1 MKKFYSLLIL
11 PLIAVFCLFGCGTD
25 RTTTEIKA
33 VYSQMV
39 DTYVIN
45 SESNWYFEKPAN
57 STEYTKMYV
66 TYDNEYGFNDAVL
79 GKFESSVSDD
89 LGLRYKQLTSVYART
104 LLMAYNYY
112 TNWNELFF
120 ANIDSKNP
128 DADDLTE
135 LYDKL
140 VDFRRQ
146 LEKFNTS
153 KLNIEREV
161 KLLGINSELVAAKID
176 AFNNEYN
183 NLISKVLNFVN
194 YFKDLH
200 VKYFYSDT
208 DVVDGSYAKR
218 AYDEAIL
225 SLANFIYK
233 DYLQALTKNGTVQL
247 ISIDNAISSSYNIF
261 NDKRLLTFVHVETD
275 LSNLDN
281 PNSEKIN
288 IHGIEL
294 IKDPLIS
301 ALNDPSNEKNKSAV
315 SAVNQFVVSLNTFNQ
330 YFNLYNKVYDKVSM
344 ESFNNYRFEINGGFE
359 GSNATVKHENY
370 IETLSPVDAANVN
383 VLIDFEENKVSA
395 FLSSIN
401 TLLLLSET
409 F

>member
-45 SESNWYFEKPAN
+45 SENNWYFEKPVN

-89 LGLRYKQLTSVYART
+89 LELRYTQLTSVYART

-120 ANIDSKNP
+120 ANIDSKKP

-135 LYDKL
+135 LYDRL

-176 AFNNEYN
+176 AFNNAYN

-208 DVVDGSYAKR
+208 DVVDGSYANR

-233 DYLQALTKNGTVQL
+233 DYLQALSKNGTVQL

-261 NDKRLLTFVHVETD
+261 NDTSFLTTKISQVQTD
-275 LSNLDN
+275 GKVGLSKLSSTVID
-281 PNSEKIN
+281 
-288 IHGIEL
+288 
-294 IKDPLIS
+294 
-301 ALNDPSNEKNKSAV
+301 ALNDPNNANNQGAV

-344 ESFNNYRFEINGGFE
+344 ESFNNYRFEINGGFD
-359 GSNATVKHENY
+359 GKYATEKHENY

-395 FLSSIN
+395 FLNSIYA
-401 TLLLLSET
+401 LLDKK
-409 F
+409 FN

>member
-45 SESNWYFEKPAN
+45 SENNWYFEKPVN

-89 LGLRYKQLTSVYART
+89 LELRYTQLTSVYART

-135 LYDKL
+135 LYDRL

-176 AFNNEYN
+176 AFNNAYN

-208 DVVDGSYAKR
+208 DVVDGSYANR

-233 DYLQALTKNGTVQL
+233 DYLQALSKNGTVQL
-247 ISIDNAISSSYNIF
+247 ISIDNAISSKYNIF
-261 NDKRLLTFVHVETD
+261 NDNSLLTTKISKIQSTKKVGLSTLTD
-275 LSNLDN
+275 SL
-281 PNSEKIN
+281 IN
-288 IHGIEL
+288 
-294 IKDPLIS
+294 
-301 ALNDPSNEKNKSAV
+301 ALNDPNNANNQSAV

-330 YFNLYNKVYDKVSM
+330 YFNLYNKVYGKVSM
-344 ESFNNYRFEINGGFE
+344 ESFNNYRFKINGGF
-359 GSNATVKHENY
+359 GSSVLTEEYENY

-395 FLSSIN
+395 FLNSIYA
-401 TLLLLSET
+401 LLDKK
-409 F
+409 FN

>member
-45 SESNWYFEKPAN
+45 SENNWYFEKPVN

-79 GKFESSVSDD
+79 GKSESSVSDD
-89 LGLRYKQLTSVYART
+89 LGLRYNQLTSVYART
-104 LLMAYNYY
+104 LLMVYNYY

-176 AFNNEYN
+176 AFNNAYN

-233 DYLQALTKNGTVQL
+233 DYLQALSKNGTVQL

-261 NDKRLLTFVHVETD
+261 NDYSLLTTKISKIQSTKKVGLSTLTD
-275 LSNLDN
+275 SL
-281 PNSEKIN
+281 IN
-288 IHGIEL
+288 
-294 IKDPLIS
+294 
-301 ALNDPSNEKNKSAV
+301 ALNDPNNANNQSAV

-330 YFNLYNKVYDKVSM
+330 YFNLYNKVYGKVSM
-344 ESFNNYRFEINGGFE
+344 ESFNNYRFKINGGF
-359 GSNATVKHENY
+359 GSSVLTEEYENY

-395 FLSSIN
+395 FLNSIN
-401 TLLLLSET
+401 TLLSKA

>member
-45 SESNWYFEKPAN
+45 SENNWYFEKPVN

-89 LGLRYKQLTSVYART
+89 LELRYTQLTSVYART

-120 ANIDSKNP
+120 ANIDSKKP

-135 LYDKL
+135 LYDRL

-233 DYLQALTKNGTVQL
+233 DYLQALSKNGTVQL
-247 ISIDNAISSSYNIF
+247 ISIDNAISSKYNIF
-261 NDKRLLTFVHVETD
+261 NDNSLLTTKISKIQSTKKVGLSTLTD
-275 LSNLDN
+275 SL
-281 PNSEKIN
+281 IN
-288 IHGIEL
+288 
-294 IKDPLIS
+294 
-301 ALNDPSNEKNKSAV
+301 ALNDPNNANNQSAV

-330 YFNLYNKVYDKVSM
+330 YFNLYNKVYGKVSM
-344 ESFNNYRFEINGGFE
+344 ESFNNYRFKINGGF
-359 GSNATVKHENY
+359 GSSVLTEEYENY

-395 FLSSIN
+395 FLNSIN
-401 TLLLLSET
+401 TLLSKA

>member
-45 SESNWYFEKPAN
+45 SESNWYFEKPVN

-89 LGLRYKQLTSVYART
+89 LELRYKQLTSVYART

-135 LYDKL
+135 LYDRL

-176 AFNNEYN
+176 TFNNAYN

-208 DVVDGSYAKR
+208 DVVDGSYANR

-233 DYLQALTKNGTVQL
+233 DYLQALSKNGTVQL
-247 ISIDNAISSSYNIF
+247 ISIDNAISSKYNIF
-261 NDKRLLTFVHVETD
+261 NDNSLLTTKISKIQSTKKVGLSTLTD
-275 LSNLDN
+275 SL
-281 PNSEKIN
+281 IN
-288 IHGIEL
+288 
-294 IKDPLIS
+294 
-301 ALNDPSNEKNKSAV
+301 ALNDPNNANNQSAV

-330 YFNLYNKVYDKVSM
+330 YFNLYNKVYGKVSM
-344 ESFNNYRFEINGGFE
+344 ESFNNYRFKINGGF
-359 GSNATVKHENY
+359 GSSVLTEEYENY

-395 FLSSIN
+395 FLNSIN
-401 TLLLLSET
+401 TLLSKV

>member
-45 SESNWYFEKPAN
+45 SENNWYFEKPVN

-89 LGLRYKQLTSVYART
+89 LELRYTQLTSVYART

-146 LEKFNTS
+146 LEKFNIS

-176 AFNNEYN
+176 AFNNAYN

-208 DVVDGSYAKR
+208 DVVDGSYANR

-233 DYLQALTKNGTVQL
+233 DYLQALSKNGTVQL

-261 NDKRLLTFVHVETD
+261 NDYSLLTTKISKIQSTKKVGLSTLTD
-275 LSNLDN
+275 SL
-281 PNSEKIN
+281 IN
-288 IHGIEL
+288 
-294 IKDPLIS
+294 
-301 ALNDPSNEKNKSAV
+301 ALNDPNNANNQSAV

-330 YFNLYNKVYDKVSM
+330 YFNLYNKVYGKVSM
-344 ESFNNYRFEINGGFE
+344 ESFNNYRFKINGGF
-359 GSNATVKHENY
+359 GSSVLTEEYENY

-395 FLSSIN
+395 FLNSIN
-401 TLLLLSET
+401 TLLSKA

>member
-45 SESNWYFEKPAN
+45 SESNWYFEKPVN

-79 GKFESSVSDD
+79 GKSGSSISED
-89 LGLRYKQLTSVYART
+89 LELRYTQLTSVYART

-176 AFNNEYN
+176 AFNNAYN

-208 DVVDGSYAKR
+208 DVVDGSYANR

-233 DYLQALTKNGTVQL
+233 DYLQALSKNGTVQL

-261 NDKRLLTFVHVETD
+261 NDYSLLTTKISQVQTD
-275 LSNLDN
+275 GKVGLSKL
-281 PNSEKIN
+281 SSTVIN
-288 IHGIEL
+288 
-294 IKDPLIS
+294 
-301 ALNDPSNEKNKSAV
+301 ALNDPNNANNQGAV

-395 FLSSIN
+395 FLNSIN
-401 TLLLLSET
+401 TLLSKA

>member
-45 SESNWYFEKPAN
+45 SENNWYFEKPVN

-89 LGLRYKQLTSVYART
+89 LELRYTQLTSVYART

-120 ANIDSKNP
+120 ANIDSKKP

-135 LYDKL
+135 LYDRL

-176 AFNNEYN
+176 AFNNAYN

-233 DYLQALTKNGTVQL
+233 DYLQALSKNGTVQL
-247 ISIDNAISSSYNIF
+247 ISIDNAISSKYNIF
-261 NDKRLLTFVHVETD
+261 NDNSLLTTKISKIQSTKKVGLSTLTD
-275 LSNLDN
+275 SL
-281 PNSEKIN
+281 IN
-288 IHGIEL
+288 
-294 IKDPLIS
+294 
-301 ALNDPSNEKNKSAV
+301 ALNDPNNANNQSAV

-330 YFNLYNKVYDKVSM
+330 YFNLYNKVYGKVSM
-344 ESFNNYRFEINGGFE
+344 ESFNNYRFKINGGF
-359 GSNATVKHENY
+359 GSSVLTEEYENY

-395 FLSSIN
+395 FLNSIN
-401 TLLLLSET
+401 TLLSKV

>member
-45 SESNWYFEKPAN
+45 SENNWYFEKPVN

-89 LGLRYKQLTSVYART
+89 LELRYTQLTSVYART

-120 ANIDSKNP
+120 ANIDSKKP

-135 LYDKL
+135 LYDRL

-176 AFNNEYN
+176 AFNNAYN

-208 DVVDGSYAKR
+208 DVVDGSYANR

-233 DYLQALTKNGTVQL
+233 DYLQALSKNGTVQL

-261 NDKRLLTFVHVETD
+261 NDYSLLTTKISQVQTD
-275 LSNLDN
+275 GKVGLSKLSSTVID
-281 PNSEKIN
+281 
-288 IHGIEL
+288 
-294 IKDPLIS
+294 
-301 ALNDPSNEKNKSAV
+301 ALNDPNNANNQGAV

-344 ESFNNYRFEINGGFE
+344 ESFNNYRFEINGGFD
-359 GSNATVKHENY
+359 GKDATEKHENY

-383 VLIDFEENKVSA
+383 VLVDFEENKVSA
-395 FLSSIN
+395 FLNSIN
-401 TLLLLSET
+401 TLLSKA

>member
-45 SESNWYFEKPAN
+45 SESNWYFEKPVN

-89 LGLRYKQLTSVYART
+89 LGLRYTQLTSVYART

-135 LYDKL
+135 LYDRL

-176 AFNNEYN
+176 AFNNAYN

-233 DYLQALTKNGTVQL
+233 DYLQALSKNGTVQL
-247 ISIDNAISSSYNIF
+247 ISIDNAISSKYNIF
-261 NDKRLLTFVHVETD
+261 NDNSLLTTKISKIQSTKKVSLSTLTD
-275 LSNLDN
+275 SL
-281 PNSEKIN
+281 IN
-288 IHGIEL
+288 
-294 IKDPLIS
+294 
-301 ALNDPSNEKNKSAV
+301 ALNDPNNANNQSAV

-330 YFNLYNKVYDKVSM
+330 YFNLYNKVYGKVSM
-344 ESFNNYRFEINGGFE
+344 ESFNNYRFKINGGF
-359 GSNATVKHENY
+359 GSSVLTEEYENY

-395 FLSSIN
+395 FLNSIN
-401 TLLLLSET
+401 TLLSKA

>member
-45 SESNWYFEKPAN
+45 SENNWYFEKPVN

-89 LGLRYKQLTSVYART
+89 LELRYTQLTSVYART

-135 LYDKL
+135 LYDRL

-176 AFNNEYN
+176 AFNNAYN

-208 DVVDGSYAKR
+208 DVVDGSYANR

-233 DYLQALTKNGTVQL
+233 DYLQALSKNGTVQL

-261 NDKRLLTFVHVETD
+261 NDTSFLTTKISQVQTD
-275 LSNLDN
+275 GKVGLSKL
-281 PNSEKIN
+281 SSTVIN
-288 IHGIEL
+288 
-294 IKDPLIS
+294 
-301 ALNDPSNEKNKSAV
+301 ALNDPNNANNQRAV

-344 ESFNNYRFEINGGFE
+344 ESFNNYRFEINGGFD
-359 GSNATVKHENY
+359 GKDATEKHENY

-395 FLSSIN
+395 FLNSIYA
-401 TLLLLSET
+401 LLDKK
-409 F
+409 FN

>member
-11 PLIAVFCLFGCGTD
+11 PLVAVFCLFGCGTD

-39 DTYVIN
+39 DTYVIDSN
-45 SESNWYFEKPAN
+45 NNWYFEKPAN

-183 NLISKVLNFVN
+183 NLISKVLSFVN

-233 DYLQALTKNGTVQL
+233 DYLQALSKNGTVQL
-247 ISIDNAISSSYNIF
+247 ISIDNAISLKYNIF
-261 NDKRLLTFVHVETD
+261 NDNSLLTTKISKIQSTKKVGLSTLTD
-275 LSNLDN
+275 SL
-281 PNSEKIN
+281 IN
-288 IHGIEL
+288 
-294 IKDPLIS
+294 
-301 ALNDPSNEKNKSAV
+301 ALNDPNNANNQSAV

-330 YFNLYNKVYDKVSM
+330 YFNLYNKVYGKVSM
-344 ESFNNYRFEINGGFE
+344 ESFNNYRFKINGGF
-359 GSNATVKHENY
+359 GSSVLTEEYENY

-395 FLSSIN
+395 FLNSIN
-401 TLLLLSET
+401 TLLSKA

>member
-11 PLIAVFCLFGCGTD
+11 PLVAVFCLFGCGTD

-39 DTYVIN
+39 DTYVIDSN
-45 SESNWYFEKPAN
+45 NNWYFEKPAN

-79 GKFESSVSDD
+79 GKSESSVSDD
-89 LGLRYKQLTSVYART
+89 LELRYTQLTSVYART

-233 DYLQALTKNGTVQL
+233 DYLQALSKNGTVQL
-247 ISIDNAISSSYNIF
+247 ISIDNAISSKYNIF
-261 NDKRLLTFVHVETD
+261 NDNSLLTTKISKIQSTKKVGLSTLTD
-275 LSNLDN
+275 SL
-281 PNSEKIN
+281 IN
-288 IHGIEL
+288 
-294 IKDPLIS
+294 
-301 ALNDPSNEKNKSAV
+301 ALNDPNNANNQSAV

-330 YFNLYNKVYDKVSM
+330 YFNLYNKVYGKVSM
-344 ESFNNYRFEINGGFE
+344 ESFNNYRFKINGGF
-359 GSNATVKHENY
+359 GSSVLTEEYENY

-395 FLSSIN
+395 FLNSIN
-401 TLLLLSET
+401 TLLSKA

>member
-45 SESNWYFEKPAN
+45 SESNWYFEKPVN

-79 GKFESSVSDD
+79 GKFESLVSDD
-89 LGLRYKQLTSVYART
+89 LELRYTQLTSVYART

-135 LYDKL
+135 LYDRL

-176 AFNNEYN
+176 AFNNAYN

-208 DVVDGSYAKR
+208 DVVDGSYANR

-233 DYLQALTKNGTVQL
+233 DYLQALSKNGTVQL

-261 NDKRLLTFVHVETD
+261 NDTSFLTTKISQVQTD
-275 LSNLDN
+275 GKVGLSKLSSTVID
-281 PNSEKIN
+281 
-288 IHGIEL
+288 
-294 IKDPLIS
+294 
-301 ALNDPSNEKNKSAV
+301 ALNDPNNANNQGAV

-344 ESFNNYRFEINGGFE
+344 ESFNNYRFEINGGFD
-359 GSNATVKHENY
+359 GKDATEKHENY

-395 FLSSIN
+395 FLNSIYA
-401 TLLLLSET
+401 LLDKK
-409 F
+409 FN

>member
-45 SESNWYFEKPAN
+45 SENNWYFEKPVN

-89 LGLRYKQLTSVYART
+89 LELRYTQLTSVYART

-120 ANIDSKNP
+120 ANIDSKKP

-135 LYDKL
+135 LYDRL

-176 AFNNEYN
+176 AFNNAYN

-208 DVVDGSYAKR
+208 DVVDGSYANR

-233 DYLQALTKNGTVQL
+233 DYLQALSKNGTVQL
-247 ISIDNAISSSYNIF
+247 ISIDNAISSKYNIF
-261 NDKRLLTFVHVETD
+261 NDNSLLTTKISKIQSTKKVGLSTLTD
-275 LSNLDN
+275 SL
-281 PNSEKIN
+281 IN
-288 IHGIEL
+288 
-294 IKDPLIS
+294 
-301 ALNDPSNEKNKSAV
+301 ALNDPNNANNQSAV

-330 YFNLYNKVYDKVSM
+330 YFNLYNKVYGKVSM
-344 ESFNNYRFEINGGFE
+344 ESFNNYRFKINGGF
-359 GSNATVKHENY
+359 GSSVLTEEYENY

-395 FLSSIN
+395 FLNSIN
-401 TLLLLSET
+401 TLLSKA

>member
-45 SESNWYFEKPAN
+45 SENNWYFEKPVN

-89 LGLRYKQLTSVYART
+89 LELRYTQLTSVYART

-120 ANIDSKNP
+120 ANIDSKKP

-135 LYDKL
+135 LYDRL

-176 AFNNEYN
+176 AFNNAYN

-208 DVVDGSYAKR
+208 DVVDGSYANR

-233 DYLQALTKNGTVQL
+233 DYLQALSKNGTVQL

-261 NDKRLLTFVHVETD
+261 NDYSLLTTKISQVQTD
-275 LSNLDN
+275 GKVGLSKL
-281 PNSEKIN
+281 SSTVIN
-288 IHGIEL
+288 
-294 IKDPLIS
+294 
-301 ALNDPSNEKNKSAV
+301 ALNDPNNANNQSAV

-330 YFNLYNKVYDKVSM
+330 YFNLYNKVYGKVSM
-344 ESFNNYRFEINGGFE
+344 ESFNNYRFKINGGF
-359 GSNATVKHENY
+359 GSSVLTEEYENY

-395 FLSSIN
+395 FLNSIN
-401 TLLLLSET
+401 TLLSKV

>member
-45 SESNWYFEKPAN
+45 SESNWYFEKPVN

-79 GKFESSVSDD
+79 GKFESLVSDD
-89 LGLRYKQLTSVYART
+89 LELRYTQLTSVYART

-135 LYDKL
+135 LYDRL

-176 AFNNEYN
+176 AFNNAYN

-208 DVVDGSYAKR
+208 DVVDGSYANR

-233 DYLQALTKNGTVQL
+233 DYLQALSKNGTVQL

-261 NDKRLLTFVHVETD
+261 NDYSLLTTKISKIQSTKKVGLSTLTD
-275 LSNLDN
+275 SL
-281 PNSEKIN
+281 IN
-288 IHGIEL
+288 
-294 IKDPLIS
+294 
-301 ALNDPSNEKNKSAV
+301 ALNDPNNANNQSAV

-344 ESFNNYRFEINGGFE
+344 ESFNNYRFEINGGFD
-359 GSNATVKHENY
+359 GKDATEKHENY

-395 FLSSIN
+395 FLNSIN
-401 TLLLLSET
+401 TLLSKA

>member
-183 NLISKVLNFVN
+183 NLISKVLSFVN

-233 DYLQALTKNGTVQL
+233 DYLQALSKNGTVQL
-247 ISIDNAISSSYNIF
+247 ISIDNAISSKYNIF
-261 NDKRLLTFVHVETD
+261 NDYSLLTTKISKIQSTKKVGLSTLTD
-275 LSNLDN
+275 SL
-281 PNSEKIN
+281 IN
-288 IHGIEL
+288 
-294 IKDPLIS
+294 
-301 ALNDPSNEKNKSAV
+301 ALNDPNNANNQSAV

-330 YFNLYNKVYDKVSM
+330 YFNLYNKVYGKVSM
-344 ESFNNYRFEINGGFE
+344 ESFNNYRFKINGGF
-359 GSNATVKHENY
+359 GSSVLTEEYENY

-395 FLSSIN
+395 FLNSIN
-401 TLLLLSET
+401 TLLSKA

>member
-45 SESNWYFEKPAN
+45 SENNWYFEKPVN

-89 LGLRYKQLTSVYART
+89 LELRYTQLTSVYART

-120 ANIDSKNP
+120 ANIDSKKP

-135 LYDKL
+135 LYDRL

-176 AFNNEYN
+176 AFNNAYN

-208 DVVDGSYAKR
+208 DVVDGSYANR

-233 DYLQALTKNGTVQL
+233 DYLQALSKNGTVQL
-247 ISIDNAISSSYNIF
+247 ISIDNAISLKYNIF
-261 NDKRLLTFVHVETD
+261 NDNSLLTTKISKIQSTKKVGLSTLTD
-275 LSNLDN
+275 SL
-281 PNSEKIN
+281 IN
-288 IHGIEL
+288 
-294 IKDPLIS
+294 
-301 ALNDPSNEKNKSAV
+301 ALNDPNNANNQSAV

-330 YFNLYNKVYDKVSM
+330 YFNLYNKVYGKVSM
-344 ESFNNYRFEINGGFE
+344 ESFNNYRFKINGGF
-359 GSNATVKHENY
+359 GSSVLTEEYENY

-395 FLSSIN
+395 FLNSIN
-401 TLLLLSET
+401 TLLSKA

>member
-11 PLIAVFCLFGCGTD
+11 PLVAVFCLFGCGTD

-45 SESNWYFEKPAN
+45 SESNWYFEKPTN

-79 GKFESSVSDD
+79 GKSESSVSDD
-89 LGLRYKQLTSVYART
+89 LGLRYEQLTSVYART

-183 NLISKVLNFVN
+183 NLISKVLSFVN

-233 DYLQALTKNGTVQL
+233 DYLQALSKNGTVQL
-247 ISIDNAISSSYNIF
+247 ISIDNAISSKYNIF
-261 NDKRLLTFVHVETD
+261 NDNSLLTTKISKIQSTKKVSLSTLTD
-275 LSNLDN
+275 SL
-281 PNSEKIN
+281 IN
-288 IHGIEL
+288 
-294 IKDPLIS
+294 
-301 ALNDPSNEKNKSAV
+301 ALNDPNNANNQSAV

-330 YFNLYNKVYDKVSM
+330 YFNLYNKVYGKVSM
-344 ESFNNYRFEINGGFE
+344 ESFNNYRFKINGGF
-359 GSNATVKHENY
+359 GSSVLTEEYENY

-395 FLSSIN
+395 FLNSIN
-401 TLLLLSET
+401 TLLSKA

>member
-45 SESNWYFEKPAN
+45 SESNWYFEKPTN

-79 GKFESSVSDD
+79 GKSESSVSDD
-89 LGLRYKQLTSVYART
+89 LGLRYEQLTSVYART

-183 NLISKVLNFVN
+183 NLISKVLSFVN

-233 DYLQALTKNGTVQL
+233 DYLQALSKNGTVQL
-247 ISIDNAISSSYNIF
+247 ISIDNAISSKYNIF
-261 NDKRLLTFVHVETD
+261 NDNSLLTTKISKIQSTKKVGLSTLTD
-275 LSNLDN
+275 SL
-281 PNSEKIN
+281 IN
-288 IHGIEL
+288 
-294 IKDPLIS
+294 
-301 ALNDPSNEKNKSAV
+301 ALNDPNNANNQSAV

-330 YFNLYNKVYDKVSM
+330 YFNLYNKVYGKVSM
-344 ESFNNYRFEINGGFE
+344 ESFNNYRFKINGGF
-359 GSNATVKHENY
+359 GSSVLTEEYENY

-395 FLSSIN
+395 FLNSIN
-401 TLLLLSET
+401 TLLSKA

>member
-11 PLIAVFCLFGCGTD
+11 PLVAVFCLFGCGTD

-79 GKFESSVSDD
+79 GKSESSVSDD

-140 VDFRRQ
+140 VDFGRQ

-233 DYLQALTKNGTVQL
+233 DYLQALSKNGTVQL
-247 ISIDNAISSSYNIF
+247 ISIDNAISSKYNIF
-261 NDKRLLTFVHVETD
+261 NDNSLLTTKISKIQSTKKVGLSTLTD
-275 LSNLDN
+275 SL
-281 PNSEKIN
+281 IN
-288 IHGIEL
+288 
-294 IKDPLIS
+294 
-301 ALNDPSNEKNKSAV
+301 ALNDPNNVNNQSAV

-330 YFNLYNKVYDKVSM
+330 YFNLYNKVYGKVSM
-344 ESFNNYRFEINGGFE
+344 ESFNNYRFKINGGF
-359 GSNATVKHENY
+359 GSSVLTEEYENY

-395 FLSSIN
+395 FLNSIN
-401 TLLLLSET
+401 TLLSKA

>member
-11 PLIAVFCLFGCGTD
+11 PLVAVFCLFGCGTD

-45 SESNWYFEKPAN
+45 SESNWYFEKPVN

-79 GKFESSVSDD
+79 GKFESLVSDD
-89 LGLRYKQLTSVYART
+89 LELRYTQLTSVYART

-183 NLISKVLNFVN
+183 NLISKVLSFVN

-233 DYLQALTKNGTVQL
+233 DYLQALSKNGTVQL

-261 NDKRLLTFVHVETD
+261 NDYSLLTTKISKIQSTKKVGLSTLTD
-275 LSNLDN
+275 SL
-281 PNSEKIN
+281 IN
-288 IHGIEL
+288 
-294 IKDPLIS
+294 
-301 ALNDPSNEKNKSAV
+301 ALNDPNNANNQSAV

-330 YFNLYNKVYDKVSM
+330 YFNLYNKVYGKVSM
-344 ESFNNYRFEINGGFE
+344 ESFNNYRFEINGGFD
-359 GSNATVKHENY
+359 GKDATEKHENY

-383 VLIDFEENKVSA
+383 VLVDFEENKVSA
-395 FLSSIN
+395 FLNSIN
-401 TLLLLSET
+401 TLLSKA

>member
-45 SESNWYFEKPAN
+45 SENNWYFEKPVN

-89 LGLRYKQLTSVYART
+89 LELRYTQLTSVYART

-120 ANIDSKNP
+120 ANIDSKKP

-135 LYDKL
+135 LYDRL

-176 AFNNEYN
+176 AFNNAYN

-208 DVVDGSYAKR
+208 DVVDGSYANR

-233 DYLQALTKNGTVQL
+233 DYLQALSKNGTVQL

-261 NDKRLLTFVHVETD
+261 NDYSLLTTKISQVQTD
-275 LSNLDN
+275 GKVGLSKL
-281 PNSEKIN
+281 SSTVIN
-288 IHGIEL
+288 
-294 IKDPLIS
+294 
-301 ALNDPSNEKNKSAV
+301 ALNDPNNANNQRAV

-344 ESFNNYRFEINGGFE
+344 ESFNNYRFEINGGFD
-359 GSNATVKHENY
+359 GKDATEKHENY

-395 FLSSIN
+395 FLNSIYA
-401 TLLLLSET
+401 LLDKK
-409 F
+409 FN

>member
-45 SESNWYFEKPAN
+45 SENNWYFEKPVN

-89 LGLRYKQLTSVYART
+89 LELRYTQLTSVYART

-120 ANIDSKNP
+120 ANIDSKKP

-135 LYDKL
+135 LYDRL

-176 AFNNEYN
+176 AFNNAYN

-233 DYLQALTKNGTVQL
+233 DYLQALSKNGTVQL

-261 NDKRLLTFVHVETD
+261 NDYSLLTTKISKIQSTKKVGLSTLTD
-275 LSNLDN
+275 SL
-281 PNSEKIN
+281 IN
-288 IHGIEL
+288 
-294 IKDPLIS
+294 
-301 ALNDPSNEKNKSAV
+301 ALNDPNNANNQSAV

-330 YFNLYNKVYDKVSM
+330 YFNLYNKVYGKVSM
-344 ESFNNYRFEINGGFE
+344 ESFNNYRFKINGGF
-359 GSNATVKHENY
+359 GSSVLTEEYENY

-395 FLSSIN
+395 FLNSIN
-401 TLLLLSET
+401 TLLSKV

>member
-45 SESNWYFEKPAN
+45 SESNWYFEKPVN

-79 GKFESSVSDD
+79 GKFESLVSDD
-89 LGLRYKQLTSVYART
+89 LELRYTQLTSVYART

-120 ANIDSKNP
+120 ANIDSKKP

-135 LYDKL
+135 LYDRL

-183 NLISKVLNFVN
+183 NLISKVLSFVN

-233 DYLQALTKNGTVQL
+233 DYLQALSKNGTVQL

-261 NDKRLLTFVHVETD
+261 NDNSLLTTKISQVQTD
-275 LSNLDN
+275 GKVGLSKL
-281 PNSEKIN
+281 SSTVIN
-288 IHGIEL
+288 
-294 IKDPLIS
+294 
-301 ALNDPSNEKNKSAV
+301 ALNDPNNANNQGAV

-395 FLSSIN
+395 FLNSIYA
-401 TLLLLSET
+401 LLDKK
-409 F
+409 FN

>member
-45 SESNWYFEKPAN
+45 SENNWYFEKPAN

-79 GKFESSVSDD
+79 GKFESLVSDD

-104 LLMAYNYY
+104 LLMVYNYY

-135 LYDKL
+135 LYDRL

-176 AFNNEYN
+176 AFNNAYN

-208 DVVDGSYAKR
+208 DVVDGSYANR

-233 DYLQALTKNGTVQL
+233 DYLQALSKNGTVQL

-261 NDKRLLTFVHVETD
+261 NDTSFLTTKISQVQTD
-275 LSNLDN
+275 GKVGLSKL
-281 PNSEKIN
+281 SSTVIN
-288 IHGIEL
+288 
-294 IKDPLIS
+294 
-301 ALNDPSNEKNKSAV
+301 ALNDPNNANNQRAV

-330 YFNLYNKVYDKVSM
+330 YFNLYNKVYGKVSM
-344 ESFNNYRFEINGGFE
+344 ESFNNYRFKINGGF
-359 GSNATVKHENY
+359 GSSVLTEEYENY

-395 FLSSIN
+395 FLNSIYA
-401 TLLLLSET
+401 LLDKK
-409 F
+409 FN

>member
-45 SESNWYFEKPAN
+45 SESNWYFEKPVN

-79 GKFESSVSDD
+79 GKSGSSISED
-89 LGLRYKQLTSVYART
+89 LELRYTQLTSVYART

-176 AFNNEYN
+176 AFNNAYN

-208 DVVDGSYAKR
+208 DVVDGSYANR

-233 DYLQALTKNGTVQL
+233 DYLQALSKNGTVQL

-261 NDKRLLTFVHVETD
+261 NDYSLLTTKISQVQTD
-275 LSNLDN
+275 GKVGLSKL
-281 PNSEKIN
+281 SSTVIN
-288 IHGIEL
+288 
-294 IKDPLIS
+294 
-301 ALNDPSNEKNKSAV
+301 ALNDPNNANNQRAV

-395 FLSSIN
+395 FLNSIN
-401 TLLLLSET
+401 TLLSKA

>member
-45 SESNWYFEKPAN
+45 SENNWYFEKPVN

-79 GKFESSVSDD
+79 GKFESLVSDD
-89 LGLRYKQLTSVYART
+89 LELRYTQLTSVYART

-135 LYDKL
+135 LYDRL

-176 AFNNEYN
+176 AFNNAYN

-208 DVVDGSYAKR
+208 DVVDGSYANR

-233 DYLQALTKNGTVQL
+233 DYLQALSKNGTVQL

-261 NDKRLLTFVHVETD
+261 NDTSFLTTKISQVQTD
-275 LSNLDN
+275 GKVGLSKLSSTVID
-281 PNSEKIN
+281 
-288 IHGIEL
+288 
-294 IKDPLIS
+294 
-301 ALNDPSNEKNKSAV
+301 ALNDPNNANNQGAV

-344 ESFNNYRFEINGGFE
+344 ESFNNYRFEINGGFD
-359 GSNATVKHENY
+359 GKDATEKHENY

-395 FLSSIN
+395 FLNSIYA
-401 TLLLLSET
+401 LLDKK
-409 F
+409 FN

>member
-45 SESNWYFEKPAN
+45 SENNWYFEKPVN

-89 LGLRYKQLTSVYART
+89 LELRYTQLTSVYART

-120 ANIDSKNP
+120 ANIDSKKP

-135 LYDKL
+135 LYDRL

-176 AFNNEYN
+176 AFNNAYN

-208 DVVDGSYAKR
+208 DVVDGSYANR

-233 DYLQALTKNGTVQL
+233 DYLQALSKNGTVQL
-247 ISIDNAISSSYNIF
+247 ISIDNAISSKYNIF
-261 NDKRLLTFVHVETD
+261 NDNSLLTTKISKIQSTKKVSLSTLTD
-275 LSNLDN
+275 SL
-281 PNSEKIN
+281 IN
-288 IHGIEL
+288 
-294 IKDPLIS
+294 
-301 ALNDPSNEKNKSAV
+301 ALNDPNNANNQSAV

-330 YFNLYNKVYDKVSM
+330 YFNLYNKVYGKVSM
-344 ESFNNYRFEINGGFE
+344 ESFNNYRFKINGGF
-359 GSNATVKHENY
+359 GSSVLTEEYENY

-395 FLSSIN
+395 FLNSIN
-401 TLLLLSET
+401 TLLSKA

>member
-45 SESNWYFEKPAN
+45 SENNWYFEKPVN

-146 LEKFNTS
+146 LEKFNIS

-176 AFNNEYN
+176 AFNNAYN

-233 DYLQALTKNGTVQL
+233 DYLQALSKNGTVQL
-247 ISIDNAISSSYNIF
+247 ISIDNAISSKYNIF
-261 NDKRLLTFVHVETD
+261 NDNSLLTTKISKIQSTKKVGLSTLTD
-275 LSNLDN
+275 SL
-281 PNSEKIN
+281 IN
-288 IHGIEL
+288 
-294 IKDPLIS
+294 
-301 ALNDPSNEKNKSAV
+301 ALNDPNNANNQSAV

-330 YFNLYNKVYDKVSM
+330 YFNLYNKVYGKVSM
-344 ESFNNYRFEINGGFE
+344 ESFNNYRFKINGGF
-359 GSNATVKHENY
+359 GSSVLTEEYENY

-395 FLSSIN
+395 FLNSIN
-401 TLLLLSET
+401 TLLSKV

>member
-45 SESNWYFEKPAN
+45 SESNWYFEKPVN

-89 LGLRYKQLTSVYART
+89 LELRYTQLTSVYART
-104 LLMAYNYY
+104 LIMAYNYY

-120 ANIDSKNP
+120 ANIDSKKP

-135 LYDKL
+135 LYDRL

-176 AFNNEYN
+176 AFNNAYN

-208 DVVDGSYAKR
+208 DVVDGSYANR

-233 DYLQALTKNGTVQL
+233 DYLQALSKNGTVQL

-261 NDKRLLTFVHVETD
+261 NDYSLLTTKISKIQSTKKVGLSTLTD
-275 LSNLDN
+275 SL
-281 PNSEKIN
+281 IN
-288 IHGIEL
+288 
-294 IKDPLIS
+294 
-301 ALNDPSNEKNKSAV
+301 ALNDPNNANNQSAV

-330 YFNLYNKVYDKVSM
+330 YFNLYNKVYSKVSM
-344 ESFNNYRFEINGGFE
+344 ESFNNYRFKINGGF
-359 GSNATVKHENY
+359 GSSVLTEEYENY

-395 FLSSIN
+395 FLNSIN
-401 TLLLLSET
+401 TLLSKV

>member
-45 SESNWYFEKPAN
+45 SENNWYFEKPVN

-79 GKFESSVSDD
+79 GKFESLVSDD
-89 LGLRYKQLTSVYART
+89 LELRYTQLTSVYART

-120 ANIDSKNP
+120 ANIDSKKP

-135 LYDKL
+135 LYDRL

-176 AFNNEYN
+176 AFNNAYN

-208 DVVDGSYAKR
+208 DVVDGSYANR

-233 DYLQALTKNGTVQL
+233 DYLQALSKNGTVQL

-261 NDKRLLTFVHVETD
+261 NDTSFLTTKISQVQTD
-275 LSNLDN
+275 GKVGLSKL
-281 PNSEKIN
+281 SSTVIN
-288 IHGIEL
+288 
-294 IKDPLIS
+294 
-301 ALNDPSNEKNKSAV
+301 ALNDPNNANNQGAV

-344 ESFNNYRFEINGGFE
+344 ESFNNYRFEINGGFD
-359 GSNATVKHENY
+359 GKDATEKHENY

-395 FLSSIN
+395 FLNSIYA
-401 TLLLLSET
+401 LLDKK
-409 F
+409 FN

>member
-45 SESNWYFEKPAN
+45 SESNWYFEKPVN

-79 GKFESSVSDD
+79 GKFESLVSDD
-89 LGLRYKQLTSVYART
+89 LELRYEQLTSVYART
-104 LLMAYNYY
+104 LIMAYNYY

-135 LYDKL
+135 LYDRL

-176 AFNNEYN
+176 AFNNAYN

-233 DYLQALTKNGTVQL
+233 DYLQALSKNGTVQL

-261 NDKRLLTFVHVETD
+261 NDTSFLTTKISQVQTD
-275 LSNLDN
+275 GKVGLSKL
-281 PNSEKIN
+281 SSTVIN
-288 IHGIEL
+288 
-294 IKDPLIS
+294 
-301 ALNDPSNEKNKSAV
+301 ALNDPNNANNQRAV

-344 ESFNNYRFEINGGFE
+344 ESFNNYRFEINGGFD
-359 GSNATVKHENY
+359 GKDATEKHENY

-395 FLSSIN
+395 FLNSIYA
-401 TLLLLSET
+401 LLDKK
-409 F
+409 FN

>member
-45 SESNWYFEKPAN
+45 SESNWYFEKPVN

-79 GKFESSVSDD
+79 GKFESLVSDD
-89 LGLRYKQLTSVYART
+89 LELRYTQLTSVYART

-135 LYDKL
+135 LYDRL

-176 AFNNEYN
+176 AFNNAYN

-208 DVVDGSYAKR
+208 DVVDGSYANR

-233 DYLQALTKNGTVQL
+233 DYLQALSKNGTVQL

-261 NDKRLLTFVHVETD
+261 NDYSLLTTKISKIQSTKKVGLSTLTD
-275 LSNLDN
+275 SL
-281 PNSEKIN
+281 IN
-288 IHGIEL
+288 
-294 IKDPLIS
+294 
-301 ALNDPSNEKNKSAV
+301 ALNDPNNANNQSAV

-344 ESFNNYRFEINGGFE
+344 ESFNNYRFEINGGFD
-359 GSNATVKHENY
+359 GKDATEKHENY

-395 FLSSIN
+395 FLNSIYA
-401 TLLLLSET
+401 LLDKK
-409 F
+409 FN

>member
-45 SESNWYFEKPAN
+45 SENNWYFEKPVN

-89 LGLRYKQLTSVYART
+89 LELRYTQLTSVYART

-120 ANIDSKNP
+120 ANIDSKKP

-135 LYDKL
+135 LYDRL

-176 AFNNEYN
+176 AFNNAYN

-208 DVVDGSYAKR
+208 DVVDGSYANR

-225 SLANFIYK
+225 S
-233 DYLQALTKNGTVQL
+233 
-247 ISIDNAISSSYNIF
+247 
-261 NDKRLLTFVHVETD
+261 R
-275 LSNLDN
+275 
-281 PNSEKIN
+281 
-288 IHGIEL
+288 
-294 IKDPLIS
+294 
-301 ALNDPSNEKNKSAV
+301 
-315 SAVNQFVVSLNTFNQ
+315 
-330 YFNLYNKVYDKVSM
+330 
-344 ESFNNYRFEINGGFE
+344 
-359 GSNATVKHENY
+359 
-370 IETLSPVDAANVN
+370 
-383 VLIDFEENKVSA
+383 
-395 FLSSIN
+395 
-401 TLLLLSET
+401 
-409 F
+409 

>member
-45 SESNWYFEKPAN
+45 SESNWYFEKPVN

-89 LGLRYKQLTSVYART
+89 LELRYTQLTSVYART

-135 LYDKL
+135 LYDRL

-233 DYLQALTKNGTVQL
+233 DYLQALSKNGTVQL

-261 NDKRLLTFVHVETD
+261 NDTSFLTTKISQVQTD
-275 LSNLDN
+275 GKVGLSKL
-281 PNSEKIN
+281 SSTVIN
-288 IHGIEL
+288 
-294 IKDPLIS
+294 
-301 ALNDPSNEKNKSAV
+301 ALNDPNNANNQGAV

-330 YFNLYNKVYDKVSM
+330 YFNLYNKVYGKVSM
-344 ESFNNYRFEINGGFE
+344 ESFNNYRFKINGGFD
-359 GSNATVKHENY
+359 GKDATEKHENY

-383 VLIDFEENKVSA
+383 VLVDFEENKVSA
-395 FLSSIN
+395 FLNSIN
-401 TLLLLSET
+401 TLLSKA

>member
-11 PLIAVFCLFGCGTD
+11 PLVAVFCLFGCGTD

-39 DTYVIN
+39 DTYAIDSN
-45 SESNWYFEKPAN
+45 NNWYFEKPVN

-79 GKFESSVSDD
+79 GKSESSISED
-89 LGLRYKQLTSVYART
+89 LELRYTQLTSVYART

-128 DADDLTE
+128 GADDLTE

-183 NLISKVLNFVN
+183 NLISKVLSFVN

-208 DVVDGSYAKR
+208 DIVDGSYAKR

-233 DYLQALTKNGTVQL
+233 DYLQALSKNGTVQL

-261 NDKRLLTFVHVETD
+261 NDYSFLTTKISQIQSSGKVGLTK
-275 LSNLDN
+275 LSDTV
-281 PNSEKIN
+281 
-288 IHGIEL
+288 
-294 IKDPLIS
+294 IS
-301 ALNDPSNEKNKSAV
+301 ALNKPDDVNNQSAV

-395 FLSSIN
+395 FLNSIN
-401 TLLLLSET
+401 TLLSKA

>member
-45 SESNWYFEKPAN
+45 SENNWYFEKPVN

-89 LGLRYKQLTSVYART
+89 LELRYTQLTSVYART

-176 AFNNEYN
+176 AFNNAYN

-208 DVVDGSYAKR
+208 DVVDGSYANR

-233 DYLQALTKNGTVQL
+233 DYLQALSKNGTVQL

-261 NDKRLLTFVHVETD
+261 NNNSFLTTKISQVQTD
-275 LSNLDN
+275 GKVGLSKL
-281 PNSEKIN
+281 SSTVIN
-288 IHGIEL
+288 
-294 IKDPLIS
+294 
-301 ALNDPSNEKNKSAV
+301 ALNDPNNANNQGAV

-344 ESFNNYRFEINGGFE
+344 ESFNNYRFEINGGFD
-359 GSNATVKHENY
+359 GKDATEKHENY

-395 FLSSIN
+395 FLNSIYA
-401 TLLLLSET
+401 LLDKK
-409 F
+409 FN

>member
-45 SESNWYFEKPAN
+45 SESNWYFEKPVN

-79 GKFESSVSDD
+79 GKFESLVSDD
-89 LGLRYKQLTSVYART
+89 LELRYTQLTSVYART

-135 LYDKL
+135 LYDRL

-176 AFNNEYN
+176 AFNNAYN

-233 DYLQALTKNGTVQL
+233 DYLQALSKNGTVQL
-247 ISIDNAISSSYNIF
+247 ISIDNAISSKYNIF
-261 NDKRLLTFVHVETD
+261 NDNSLLTTKISKIQSTKKVGLSTLTD
-275 LSNLDN
+275 SL
-281 PNSEKIN
+281 IN
-288 IHGIEL
+288 
-294 IKDPLIS
+294 
-301 ALNDPSNEKNKSAV
+301 ALNDPNNANNQSAV

-330 YFNLYNKVYDKVSM
+330 YFNLYNKVYGKVSM
-344 ESFNNYRFEINGGFE
+344 ESFNNYRFKINGGF
-359 GSNATVKHENY
+359 GSSVLTEEYENY

-395 FLSSIN
+395 FLNSIN
-401 TLLLLSET
+401 TLLSKA